1 MSRSDGQRVTADQST
16 TTRTSVP
23 VGDGDARLAVE
34 ITGTGPAV
42 VWAHPLMGSMR
53 SENQAGVFDW
63 SGVDARLIRYD
74 ARSHGRSSCDP
85 RPEHHRWEILAQDML
100 DVATATEAPTAIF
113 GGGSMGAATAIWAA
127 HLAPERVQGLVLAI
141 PPTAW
146 SARERQ
152 RRVYRVLGAAA
163 ATRLLLTLQL
173 GLRLPR
179 PRPQP
184 ATQAALADA
193 VVQEV
198 SRQRSTQLAPP
209 LRGAA
214 MSDLPPVEELV
225 GIDVPT
231 LILAWEGDR
240 SHPLSVARQLESSM
254 PRAELDIAE
263 GQDLGRWPSLVADFV
278 AGVAPTG
285 D

>member
-1 MSRSDGQRVTADQST
+1 MWPSA
-16 TTRTSVP
+16 
-23 VGDGDARLAVE
+23 A
-34 ITGTGPAV
+34 
-42 VWAHPLMGSMR
+42 
-53 SENQAGVFDW
+53 
-63 SGVDARLIRYD
+63 
-74 ARSHGRSSCDP
+74 
-85 RPEHHRWEILAQDML
+85 
-100 DVATATEAPTAIF
+100 EAPTAIF
-113 GGGSMGAATAIWAA
+113 GGGSMGAATALWAA

-146 SARERQ
+146 RARERQ

-163 ATRLLLTLQL
+163 ATRLLLPLQL

-179 PRPQP
+179 PRPRP

-214 MSDLPPVEELV
+214 MSDLPPLEDLAE
-225 GIDVPT
+225 IDVPT
-231 LILAWEGDR
+231 LILAWAGDR

-263 GQDLGRWPSLVADFV
+263 GQDLGRWKSLVADFV
-278 AGVAPTG
+278 AEVAPTG

>member
-1 MSRSDGQRVTADQST
+1 MTAQHPPP
-16 TTRTSVP
+16 TRTSVQ
-23 VGDGDARLAVE
+23 VGDDARLAVE
-34 ITGTGPAV
+34 IIGTGPAV

-53 SENQAGVFDW
+53 SENRAGVFDW
-63 SGVDARLIRYD
+63 SGIGARLVRYD
-74 ARSHGRSSCDP
+74 ARSHGRSSFDP
-85 RPEHHRWEILAQDML
+85 QPEHHRWEALAQDML
-100 DVATATEAPTAIF
+100 DVATAAEAPTAIF

-127 HLAPERVQGLVLAI
+127 RLAPERVHGLLLAI

-146 SARERQ
+146 RARERQ

-163 ATRLLLTLQL
+163 ATRLLLPLQL

-179 PRPQP
+179 PRPEP

-193 VVQEV
+193 VVHEV
-198 SRQRSTQLAPP
+198 SRKNPTQLAPP

-214 MSDLPPVEELV
+214 MSDLPPVEDLA
-225 GIDVPT
+225 GIDIPT
-231 LILAWEGDR
+231 LILAWAGDR

-263 GQDLGRWPSLVADFV
+263 GPDLSRWPARVADFV
-278 AGVAPTG
+278 ARVAPTG